1 MSTDADPVDVAALQ
15 ARIEELEAQ
24 IPPHPA
30 CLDGDLT
37 DAQRVTRLLG
47 KVKRL
52 TTERDTLRRERN
64 ELRDKLFDKTL
75 ADANERRAAASQKG
89 PTR

>member
-1 MSTDADPVDVAALQ
+1 VSTDPTDIAALR

-30 CLDGDLT
+30 CLDGELT

-52 TTERDTLRRERN
+52 TVERDNLRAQRN
-64 ELRDKLFDKTL
+64 ELRNKLFDQTRT
-75 ADANERRAAASQKG
+75 AFNERHPVVSQKG
-89 PTR
+89 LNR

>member
-1 MSTDADPVDVAALQ
+1 MTEPTDTAALL

-52 TTERDTLRRERN
+52 TTERDTFRRERN
-64 ELRDKLFDKTL
+64 ELRDKLFDQTVVEV
-75 ADANERRAAASQKG
+75 NERRAAASQKG
-89 PTR
+89 LNR

>member
-1 MSTDADPVDVAALQ
+1 MSTDTDPTEIAALQ

-52 TTERDTLRRERN
+52 TTERDTFRRERN
-64 ELRDKLFDKTL
+64 ELRNKLFDQTVIEV
-75 ADANERRAAASQKG
+75 AARRQAASEG
-89 PTR
+89 VTR

>member
-1 MSTDADPVDVAALQ
+1 MTDPAEIAALQ
-15 ARIEELEAQ
+15 ARIEELEAK

-37 DAQRVTRLLG
+37 DAQCVTRLLG

-64 ELRDKLFDKTL
+64 ELRDKLFDQTRVDVHARL
-75 ADANERRAAASQKG
+75 AAASQKG
-89 PTR
+89 LPR

>member
-1 MSTDADPVDVAALQ
+1 MSTDADPAEIATLL

-52 TTERDTLRRERN
+52 TTERDTFRRERN
-64 ELRDKLFDKTL
+64 ELRDKLFDKTVVDVNARL
-75 ADANERRAAASQKG
+75 AAASQKG
-89 PTR
+89 MHR